1 MEIKDIIN
9 IAAIVLS
16 PIIAVVVTIF
26 LQNRSD
32 KKKEKIAIIKSLLS
46 TGHYLYSDE
55 IIRSYNLI
63 DIVFK
68 DDKDVRAKWKLYYE
82 ALCNESL
89 QYQVRLDKKL
99 DLILAMCKSVNYR
112 VNLLTGLCDKL
123 EQEVAQATHYASQL
137 MEAVLQEA
145 FSIQETTKPA
155 QVIECHPDQ
164 TTPETELLAA
174 ARGKIREDTWEHLCK
189 RALEIAGEES

>member
-82 ALCNESL
+82 ALCKGFAEDGEKQRKYTDM
-89 QYQVRLDKKL
+89 QYQG
-99 DLILAMCKSVNYR
+99 M
-112 VNLLTGLCDKL
+112 
-123 EQEVAQATHYASQL
+123 
-137 MEAVLQEA
+137 
-145 FSIQETTKPA
+145 
-155 QVIECHPDQ
+155 
-164 TTPETELLAA
+164 ELLMQMLQ
-174 ARGKIREDTWEHLCK
+174 KQ
-189 RALEIAGEES
+189 AGEMGNK

>member
-1 MEIKDIIN
+1 M
-9 IAAIVLS
+9 
-16 PIIAVVVTIF
+16 TIF

-99 DLILAMCKSVNYR
+99 DLILAMCKSVNYKNITAQDLQR
-112 VNLLTGLCDKL
+112 VYVPKGFAEDGEKQRKYTDMQYQGMELLT
-123 EQEVAQATHYASQL
+123 Q
-137 MEAVLQEA
+137 MLQK
-145 FSIQETTKPA
+145 Q
-155 QVIECHPDQ
+155 
-164 TTPETELLAA
+164 
-174 ARGKIREDTWEHLCK
+174 
-189 RALEIAGEES
+189 AGEMGNK

>member
-16 PIIAVVVTIF
+16 PIIAVLVTIF

-99 DLILAMCKSVNYR
+99 DLILAMCKSVNYKNITAQDLQR
-112 VNLLTGLCDKL
+112 VYVPKGFAADGEKQRKYTDMQYQG
-123 EQEVAQATHYASQL
+123 
-137 MEAVLQEA
+137 M
-145 FSIQETTKPA
+145 
-155 QVIECHPDQ
+155 
-164 TTPETELLAA
+164 ELLMQMLQ
-174 ARGKIREDTWEHLCK
+174 KQ
-189 RALEIAGEES
+189 AGEMGNK

>member
-9 IAAIVLS
+9 IVAIVLS

-89 QYQVRLDKKL
+89 QYQVRLDKN
-99 DLILAMCKSVNYR
+99 DIYHCR
-112 VNLLTGLCDKL
+112 LLL
-123 EQEVAQATHYASQL
+123 
-137 MEAVLQEA
+137 
-145 FSIQETTKPA
+145 
-155 QVIECHPDQ
+155 
-164 TTPETELLAA
+164 
-174 ARGKIREDTWEHLCK
+174 
-189 RALEIAGEES
+189 

>member
-1 MEIKDIIN
+1 MVTQLGIVMMVPIFLCGALGVWLNRLTGIDIIFP
-9 IAAIVLS
+9 ILLVLGIGS
-16 PIIAVVVTIF
+16 GFRSVYMVTKSF
-26 LQNRSD
+26 YASD

-99 DLILAMCKSVNYR
+99 DLILAMCKSVNYKNITAQDLQR
-112 VNLLTGLCDKL
+112 VYVPKGFAEDGEKQRKYTDMQYQG
-123 EQEVAQATHYASQL
+123 
-137 MEAVLQEA
+137 M
-145 FSIQETTKPA
+145 
-155 QVIECHPDQ
+155 
-164 TTPETELLAA
+164 ELLMQMLQ
-174 ARGKIREDTWEHLCK
+174 KQ
-189 RALEIAGEES
+189 AGEMGNK

>member
-16 PIIAVVVTIF
+16 PIIAVLVTIF

-63 DIVFK
+63 DIVLKMIKMF
-68 DDKDVRAKWKLYYE
+68 VQSGNCIMRHFATNLY
-82 ALCNESL
+82 N
-89 QYQVRLDKKL
+89 
-99 DLILAMCKSVNYR
+99 
-112 VNLLTGLCDKL
+112 
-123 EQEVAQATHYASQL
+123 
-137 MEAVLQEA
+137 
-145 FSIQETTKPA
+145 TK
-155 QVIECHPDQ
+155 
-164 TTPETELLAA
+164 
-174 ARGKIREDTWEHLCK
+174 
-189 RALEIAGEES
+189 

>member
-63 DIVFK
+63 DIKMIKMFVQSGNCIMRHF
-68 DDKDVRAKWKLYYE
+68 ATNLY
-82 ALCNESL
+82 NI
-89 QYQVRLDKKL
+89 K
-99 DLILAMCKSVNYR
+99 
-112 VNLLTGLCDKL
+112 
-123 EQEVAQATHYASQL
+123 
-137 MEAVLQEA
+137 
-145 FSIQETTKPA
+145 
-155 QVIECHPDQ
+155 
-164 TTPETELLAA
+164 
-174 ARGKIREDTWEHLCK
+174 
-189 RALEIAGEES
+189 

>member
-16 PIIAVVVTIF
+16 PIIAVLVTIF

-99 DLILAMCKSVNYR
+99 DLILAMCKSVNYKNIPHR
-112 VNLLTGLCDKL
+112 I
-123 EQEVAQATHYASQL
+123 
-137 MEAVLQEA
+137 
-145 FSIQETTKPA
+145 F
-155 QVIECHPDQ
+155 
-164 TTPETELLAA
+164 
-174 ARGKIREDTWEHLCK
+174 REDKFL
-189 RALEIAGEES
+189 RESLKMAKSNENIPICNIKVRNY

>member
-99 DLILAMCKSVNYR
+99 DLILAMCKSVNYKILPHR
-112 VNLLTGLCDKL
+112 ICREYMFLRDSLRMAKSSEN
-123 EQEVAQATHYASQL
+123 
-137 MEAVLQEA
+137 
-145 FSIQETTKPA
+145 IQICNIK
-155 QVIECHPDQ
+155 VWNC
-164 TTPETELLAA
+164 
-174 ARGKIREDTWEHLCK
+174 
-189 RALEIAGEES
+189 

>member
-1 MEIKDIIN
+1 MQRKGERRGNKRYYQYCGDCSVAYN
-9 IAAIVLS
+9 CCFS
-16 PIIAVVVTIF
+16 D

-68 DDKDVRAKWKLYYE
+68 DDKDVREKWKLYYE

-89 QYQVRLDKKL
+89 QYQVRLNKKL
-99 DLILAMCKSVNYR
+99 DLILAMCKSVNYKNITAQDLQR
-112 VNLLTGLCDKL
+112 VYVPKGFTEDGEKQRKYTDM
-123 EQEVAQATHYASQL
+123 QYQG
-137 MEAVLQEA
+137 M
-145 FSIQETTKPA
+145 
-155 QVIECHPDQ
+155 
-164 TTPETELLAA
+164 ELLMQMLQ
-174 ARGKIREDTWEHLCK
+174 KQ
-189 RALEIAGEES
+189 AGEMENK